1 MEEYNYKVSLIVNRI
16 CIDTSIN
23 QSPVDVWRHLLLVFC
38 DEYAMFAVV
47 PSLAG
52 HEVDAVFVRI
62 DFDRLDGLNAFGVK
76 AVKRDVVFL
85 PADGV
90 N

>member
-1 MEEYNYKVSLIVNRI
+1 
-16 CIDTSIN
+16 
-23 QSPVDVWRHLLLVFC
+23 
-38 DEYAMFAVV
+38 MFAVV